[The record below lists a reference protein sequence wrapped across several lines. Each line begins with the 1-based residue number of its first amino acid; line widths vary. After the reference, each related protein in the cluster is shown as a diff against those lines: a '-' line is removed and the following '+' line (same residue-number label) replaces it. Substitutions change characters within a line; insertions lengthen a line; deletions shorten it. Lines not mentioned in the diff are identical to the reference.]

1 MIPNINIDRFTEV
14 DDSLLIA
21 EFSYMYEMNILTK
34 GFYMTGERQ
43 NFPVHFVPSK
53 TVRDSNGDVLRWDF
67 VAADT
72 PIKVVIYNM

>member
-1 MIPNINIDRFTEV
+1 MIPNINIDRFTYV
-14 DDSLLIA
+14 DDSLLVA
-21 EFSYMYEMNILTK
+21 TFSYLYEKNILTK
-34 GFYMTGERQ
+34 GFYMTSEHQ
-43 NFPVHFVPSK
+43 NFPVHFVLSK